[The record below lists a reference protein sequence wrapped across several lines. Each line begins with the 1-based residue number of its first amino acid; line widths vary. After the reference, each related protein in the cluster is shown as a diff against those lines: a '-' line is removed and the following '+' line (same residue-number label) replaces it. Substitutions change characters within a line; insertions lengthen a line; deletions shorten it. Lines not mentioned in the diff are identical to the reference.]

1 PLVNEKV
8 KKTRVCLE
16 NRASAS
22 CQAIVSMNGSS
33 LYAKFP
39 TRPARL
45 FPPQTKPSGKLST
58 KTVNKPV
65 DKHTDHF

>member
-1 PLVNEKV
+1 VNEKV
-8 KKTRVCLE
+8 KKTRVCRE

-22 CQAIVSMNGSS
+22 CQAIVSMNGCA
-33 LYAKFP
+33 LYAKLP
-39 TRPARL
+39 ARPARL
-45 FPPQTKPSGKLST
+45 FPSETKPSGKLST